1 MQAVCTVGI
10 VDVWDRGM
18 CKHPCMPSNEPSSMA
33 VQWLA
38 LALGSTPD
46 IGHVSS
52 LHVLPMLEIMIG
64 RSSSQV
70 SL

>member
-1 MQAVCTVGI
+1 
-10 VDVWDRGM
+10 M
-18 CKHPCMPSNEPSSMA
+18 CKHPCEPSNEPSSMA